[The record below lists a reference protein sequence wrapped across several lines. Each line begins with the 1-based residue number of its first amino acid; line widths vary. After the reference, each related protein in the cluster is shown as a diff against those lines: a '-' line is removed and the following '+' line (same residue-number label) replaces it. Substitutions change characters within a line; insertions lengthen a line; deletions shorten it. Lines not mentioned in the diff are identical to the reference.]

1 MSSDGQPLIEPQD
14 LSGLKTTI
22 VYAQWH
28 PEIISALVA
37 NAKAEL
43 RRWNITAVQEILAP
57 GSFELPLLAQS
68 AAESDVDIVLT
79 FGVIIRGETPHFEYV
94 SQAATHGILQAS
106 LKTGKPIGF
115 GVLTVD
121 TLAQAQDRSGLPGSI
136 ENKGQ
141 QTVQAA
147 LQTYVSQ
154 KIIHS

>member
-14 LSGLKTTI
+14 LSGLKATI
-22 VYAQWH
+22 IYAQWH
-28 PEIISALVA
+28 PEIITALVD
-37 NAKAEL
+37 NAKTEL
-43 RRWNITAVQEILAP
+43 KRWNITEIQEILAP
-57 GSFELPLLAQS
+57 GSYELPLLAQS
-68 AAESDVDIVLT
+68 AAETSTDIVLT
-79 FGVIIRGETPHFEYV
+79 FGVIIRGQTPHFDYV

-121 TLAQAQDRSGLPGSI
+121 TLAQAKDRSGLPGSI

-154 KIIHS
+154 KIIRS